1 VLVVEAALPTHPHR
15 CALEPV
21 HRADPRER
29 IPAVA
34 GMPVDEGL
42 EATLRAEI
50 ARRFDEEDLGR
61 IDQAGDPV
69 VGEAF
74 RRVRETT
81 HDDVHNKGTELAVEN
96 LHKLLD
102 ASEEEAKRRGTH
114 RRFAESVGDSDS
126 IRKIADIADAP
137 QMPRRRLHARAR
149 RVIG

>member
-1 VLVVEAALPTHPHR
+1 
-15 CALEPV
+15 
-21 HRADPRER
+21 
-29 IPAVA
+29 
-34 GMPVDEGL
+34 MPVDEGL